1 MKRRDKLVAAGT
13 AFAITM
19 IPISAESGMTHPESR
34 SEQYQTVAAQ
44 IIALA
49 TSGAVNNG
57 ITRYT
62 DDKPPHTAGIEI
74 ATGNNTH
81 FGVSEQSASSLN
93 STSVESIT
101 VEKTGTTNAFSLI
114 MLAANGSMNV
124 YCQDTAGT
132 NVSVI
137 GDVVG
142 NGTPNVLQHVDAE
155 KTRSAAIAL
164 ATLAVGAVNSVQTDP
179 TALITKLGN
188 PSDICAVLVPGQLAE

>member
-49 TSGAVNNG
+49 ASGAVNNG

-101 VEKTGTTNAFSLI
+101 VEKTGTTNA
-114 MLAANGSMNV
+114 